1 MGLIKMLGKVLEKK
15 VSGQKGKTQ
24 PQKQSAKSRSV
35 SLEAIKQM
43 LKDVQDVQ
51 YKPIRTSEGLVTL
64 IYYQSFVGTTV
75 LHEMVVNPILRHQ
88 ETVIHAADKL
98 ENDDLSH
105 VLNLI
110 TTGYT
115 VIYLHKPNQF
125 YALETF
131 SAESRAIQQTQTE
144 STVIGPQDSFTESFE
159 TNLSLI
165 KRRITNADLKNK
177 DYIIGTET
185 NTKVAVLYIEHLVN
199 KEDLDCISQKINGT
213 DYDGFLDISVLKQLI
228 EDHPLSPFPQYNMT
242 VRPDMA
248 MQYLLDGRIVV
259 LMDNSQSVIIC
270 PTSFFELFVPMEDY
284 YNRWM
289 TATLLR
295 SLRFFGFFVTIIL
308 TPTYISAL
316 TYHPEL
322 LPFELL
328 LNLQESRDR
337 VPFPPVI
344 EVLFIE
350 LVIEILREAGSRM
363 PTKIGQTIGIVGGIV
378 IGTAAVEAGLISN
391 MLVVLVA
398 ISALLSFLPS
408 NFLMSNT
415 SRFIRYV
422 FILSAG
428 MFGLY
433 GQMIAL
439 AWLFIHLLNLTSLG
453 KPYLAP
459 GIPRKWTDLLDSV
472 LRLPVGLLRFKKG
485 ISVVKRNRVSPLD
498 EE

>member
-1 MGLIKMLGKVLEKK
+1 MSKLLKKKAPVPTGK
-15 VSGQKGKTQ
+15 
-24 PQKQSAKSRSV
+24 PQATSKSRQSERV
-35 SLEAIKQM
+35 SLEAIKNN
-43 LKDVQDVQ
+43 LTDIADVK
-51 YKPIRTSEGLVTL
+51 YKQIKTINGFVTL
-64 IYYQSFVGTTV
+64 IYYESLVDTQV
-75 LHEMVVNPILRHQ
+75 LHQMVVGPILRQQ
-88 ETVIHAADKL
+88 ETVIHAAEKVG
-98 ENDDLSH
+98 END
-105 VLNLI
+105 LNQLLDLI

-115 VIYLHKPNQF
+115 IIHLHQNSTF
-125 YALETF
+125 YALSTF
-131 SAESRAIQQTQTE
+131 SAENRAIQQTETE
-144 STVIGPQDSFTESFE
+144 STVIGPQDAFTESLN

-165 KRRITNADLKNK
+165 KRRIANPELKNK
-177 DYIIGTET
+177 SYELGSET
-185 NTKVAVLYIEHLVN
+185 KTKVAVLYLNNLVN
-199 KEDLDCISQKINGT
+199 RENLDRLCKKLEEI
-213 DYDGFLDISVLKQLI
+213 DYDGFMDISMLKQLI
-228 EDHPLSPFPQYNMT
+228 EDHPYSPFPQYNMT
-242 VRPDMA
+242 VRTDMA
-248 MQYLLDGRIVV
+248 VQYLLDGRIVV
-259 LMDNSQSVIIC
+259 VMGNSQSVIIA
-270 PTSFFELFVPMEDY
+270 PTSFFELFVSTEDY

-295 SLRFFGFFVTIIL
+295 SLRFFGFFITIIL

-328 LNLQESRDR
+328 MNLQESRDR

-391 MLVVLVA
+391 MLTVLVA

-415 SRFIRYV
+415 SRFIRYI

-428 MFGLY
+428 LFGLY
-433 GQMIAL
+433 GQMLAL

-453 KPYLAP
+453 NPYLTP
-459 GIPRKWTDLLDSV
+459 VIPRKWTDLLDSV
-472 LRLPVGLLRFKKG
+472 VRLPLGLLQYKKG
-485 ISVVKRNRVSPLD
+485 ISRAKTKRIRPLD